1 MRDRV
6 VYGLSLSGNV
16 HMSQWAHRRNLT
28 CTNKL
33 CISLCLIIGA
43 GKVWVSICSDKM
55 LSHSD
60 LHFKMELTFG
70 L

>member
-6 VYGLSLSGNV
+6 VCGLSLSGNV
-16 HMSQWAHRRNLT
+16 HMSQWAHQQNLT

-33 CISLCLIIGA
+33 FTSLCLIVGA
-43 GKVWVSICSDKM
+43 GKVWVSICTDKM

-60 LHFKMELTFG
+60 LHFKMELTFD